1 MLLVVAEED
10 ELPLLDDRPRLLPLL
25 DDEELRGFTFANQSI
40 SRNPC
45 ASISMQ
51 HEPRRTSMK
60 HERLTRWRRWPV
72 PSRVNA
78 PQQIHGIDRPERC
91 SCHHTVVARHTS
103 DACPPTRDP
112 EAHCDAKRCQA
123 SVERVIVQSRLDGI
137 DRERDDRRSE
147 RRHDGRRHGVLS
159 ATVRLASAILSRCT
173 TSNGRMPSS
182 RRASS
187 VGIMARPRAVREQ
200 PSSTSE
206 RRDAEGIENKSEAVR
221 EQERGSEAQEQHRR
235 GASSSSSGG
244 GARGKQKAKNEAPRP
259 GIEPGVQA

>member
-25 DDEELRGFTFANQSI
+25 DDEELRGVTFANQSI

-147 RRHDGRRHGVLS
+147 RWHDGGRHGVERHRAAGLGDPLS
-159 ATVRLASAILSRCT
+159 VHHIERPYAELAASKQRRYHGA
-173 TSNGRMPSS
+173 PS
-182 RRASS
+182 RRSRAS
-187 VGIMARPRAVREQ
+187 VEHERA
-200 PSSTSE
+200 T
-206 RRDAEGIENKSEAVR
+206 RRRGDR
-221 EQERGSEAQEQHRR
+221 EQERGSE
-235 GASSSSSGG
+235 
-244 GARGKQKAKNEAPRP
+244 GARARQ
-259 GIEPGVQA
+259 